1 MSTVESTG
9 PARLIRGMDMSAYFV
24 SDPQKAIAFYRDVLG
39 IEPTAVDD
47 QGRGAE
53 FTLADGTTFGVWNNG
68 EGSPSS
74 GGFVM
79 FTVDDARAVTET
91 LQARGLQLSEPME
104 GPVCIMSFG
113 QDPDGNGFAI
123 HQRKKT

>member
-1 MSTVESTG
+1 MSTVEQTIGEKS
-9 PARLIRGMDMSAYFV
+9 LIRGIDMCACLV
-24 SDPQKAIAFYRDVLG
+24 SDPQRAIAFYRDVLG
-39 IEPTAVDD
+39 LEPTATDD

-68 EGSPSS
+68 EGSPPS
-74 GGFVM
+74 GGFMM
-79 FTVDDARAVTET
+79 FAVDDARQATAT
-91 LQARGLQLSEPME
+91 LRARGVQLSDPME

-123 HQRKKT
+123 HQRKK